1 MLYSDTILGYPPV
14 PEDMVYRT
22 KIKLP
27 SNSFEN
33 EMSLNE
39 CESEAECEEK
49 QATEN
54 SESNEDSETSDYSKD
69 QKSNYP
75 PEYGFQISTASDLN
89 FCFHKYG
96 KNCKIFLAVKF
107 DSIEEATHS
116 KVTVESLNI
125 GCRLINNEPEVSDGD
140 RKWDGDACQAMK
152 SSTPESIDCQ
162 CEPKGSFRL
171 RKRQIDADWLAN
183 ENCSLKLSFSFSTD
197 VAVSPRSIDFDE
209 LKSIRINESMIIILS
224 YAVALTAFYLFG
236 IFFAQVSFPP
246 IRIQKIFPPITVKQ
260 LILSDTIDLI
270 KVTWL
275 FMIFERTTQK

>member
-1 MLYSDTILGYPPV
+1 
-14 PEDMVYRT
+14 
-22 KIKLP
+22 
-27 SNSFEN
+27 
-33 EMSLNE
+33 MSLNE

-54 SESNEDSETSDYSKD
+54 STPSEDSETSDDLKD
-69 QKSNYP
+69 EKPNYP
-75 PEYGFQISTASDLN
+75 PAYGFQISTASDLN
-89 FCFHKYG
+89 FCFYKYG

-125 GCRLINNEPEVSDGD
+125 GCRLINNEVSAGD

-152 SSTPESIDCQ
+152 SSTPESINCQ

-171 RKRQIDADWLAN
+171 RKRLIDADWSAN
-183 ENCSLKLSFSFSTD
+183 ENFSLELFFSFSTD
-197 VAVSPRSIDFDE
+197 VAISPRSIDFDE

-236 IFFAQVSFPP
+236 IFFAQVSFQP
-246 IRIQKIFPPITVKQ
+246 IRIHKIFAPITVKQ
-260 LILSDTIDLI
+260 SILSDMIDLI